1 MWLLNSKMTIVVIFT
16 VVTEMLEPQWMVF
29 CVQCYS
35 GKAINFIRTLRYKS
49 LCLMSAVW
57 GKTAQILVNFRLIYH
72 DLSEFSTCPAKIS
85 PYIYLDEP
93 TMYFFSFFIDGSYFC
108 MKKKLSDYAQ
118 HKSYIMFSTRPD
130 ILLETYSIQV

>member
-1 MWLLNSKMTIVVIFT
+1 MTIVVIFT

-108 MKKKLSDYAQ
+108 MYSAPQLKTKFAK
-118 HKSYIMFSTRPD
+118 ISTFVGQTNSKTLWGEWD
-130 ILLETYSIQV
+130 IITVILI